1 MHGVSSKELCREFA
15 RPNQTSFLKLKRAAR
30 YLKSH
35 PRLVYTF
42 PWGTEPIPTE
52 DYIDI
57 FVDTDFAG
65 CSQTRRSTSGGVIV
79 YHGHCVKHWS
89 TTQSTLSLSS
99 GESELHGI
107 AKGISAGLGM
117 KSLINDLGF
126 AIKVRVHSDACA
138 AIGMARRRG
147 LGRVRHLDVE
157 DLWIQSKV
165 RDGHIDLVKV
175 LGAENPAD
183 ILTKYVS
190 ADILNKMLE
199 KLNLRFM
206 EGRSPIAPELPPEK

>member
-1 MHGVSSKELCREFA
+1 
-15 RPNQTSFLKLKRAAR
+15 
-30 YLKSH
+30 
-35 PRLVYTF
+35 
-42 PWGTEPIPTE
+42 
-52 DYIDI
+52 
-57 FVDTDFAG
+57 
-65 CSQTRRSTSGGVIV
+65 
-79 YHGHCVKHWS
+79 
-89 TTQSTLSLSS
+89 
-99 GESELHGI
+99 
-107 AKGISAGLGM
+107 M
-117 KSLINDLGF
+117 KSLIRDLGF
-126 AIKVRVHSDACA
+126 TVKVRVHSDACA

-190 ADILNKMLE
+190 ADLLSKMLD

-206 EGRSPIAPELPPEK
+206 EGRSPIAPQLPPEK